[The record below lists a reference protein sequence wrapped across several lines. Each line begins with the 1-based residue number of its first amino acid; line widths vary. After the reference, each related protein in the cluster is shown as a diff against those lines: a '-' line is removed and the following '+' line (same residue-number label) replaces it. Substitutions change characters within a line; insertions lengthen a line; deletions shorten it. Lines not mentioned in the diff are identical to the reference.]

1 MEETELR
8 FKQRMNEL
16 EIMAAQ
22 GENISS
28 DTNQEGR
35 MQHSAET
42 IKTYIKNFNHNDKLD
57 FI

>member
-8 FKQRMNEL
+8 FSQRMQEL
-16 EIMAAQ
+16 ELMAAQ
-22 GENISS
+22 GENSS
-28 DTNQEGR
+28 NDQSSEGR

-57 FI
+57 FT